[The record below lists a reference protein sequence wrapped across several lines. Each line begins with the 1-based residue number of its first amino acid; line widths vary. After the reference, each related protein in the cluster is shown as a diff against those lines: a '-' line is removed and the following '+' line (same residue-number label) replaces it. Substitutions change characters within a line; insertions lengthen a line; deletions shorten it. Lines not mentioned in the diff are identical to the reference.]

1 MKTTTIFLFILI
13 LPFVALSQSHEI
25 SGTTSLGNG
34 TSIYLWKTVGRT
46 LNPVDT
52 CIVSNGSFKL
62 SGKYAEG
69 LYAIGVAP
77 NNMLIFS
84 MDHTELKTVLQV
96 QGPKWDVNT
105 TFKEGVR
112 NQDWMEYTKKEAD
125 YLKQKRELM
134 VKSKKD
140 NDTSATRKLMELEKS
155 FLTYQ
160 NSKIA
165 KDAKSFTYQIIS
177 WKQEPSEDKAHYWD
191 NIDFNDTR
199 ILHTTVLNDRI
210 QNFMRKFSKGKESG
224 FIDCIGLLSEKS
236 SVNHDVYEYV
246 LNEMLTGFYESGM
259 ENITLYLMDNFI
271 HDESCGDENFSNVIK
286 KNAESISRLAI
297 GNVPP
302 NITGTTSEG
311 KAFDLKKTCGQ
322 NKYVVLMFWSSWC
335 THCKDEAPKVK
346 QAYEGSKDKG
356 VLFIGY
362 SVDTDQNSWKTAL
375 TDRAFTFPN
384 LCGGKGWESAGAK
397 DYRVTKTPCFF
408 ILDKNMRIVAK
419 PKSTAEIETF
429 LKINSK

>member
-1 MKTTTIFLFILI
+1 
-13 LPFVALSQSHEI
+13 
-25 SGTTSLGNG
+25 
-34 TSIYLWKTVGRT
+34 
-46 LNPVDT
+46 
-52 CIVSNGSFKL
+52 
-62 SGKYAEG
+62 
-69 LYAIGVAP
+69 
-77 NNMLIFS
+77 
-84 MDHTELKTVLQV
+84 
-96 QGPKWDVNT
+96 
-105 TFKEGVR
+105 
-112 NQDWMEYTKKEAD
+112 
-125 YLKQKRELM
+125 
-134 VKSKKD
+134 
-140 NDTSATRKLMELEKS
+140 MELEKS
-155 FLTYQ
+155 FLSYQ

-165 KDAKSFTYQIIS
+165 KDAKSFTYQVIS

-335 THCKDEAPKVK
+335 THCKDS
-346 QAYEGSKDKG
+346 G
-356 VLFIGY
+356 
-362 SVDTDQNSWKTAL
+362 
-375 TDRAFTFPN
+375 
-384 LCGGKGWESAGAK
+384 
-397 DYRVTKTPCFF
+397 
-408 ILDKNMRIVAK
+408 
-419 PKSTAEIETF
+419 
-429 LKINSK
+429 